1 MNLIPTRKNLLLVQL
16 LADFESPKPAHAAQN
31 ALDHTA
37 IQIELGF
44 DTGSFV
50 GPFALANELQMG
62 RKMAYWKAKK
72 LSYLTMVRMGRNSSG
87 IVGNLNDKT
96 GLAHGRVPGCIR
108 GCLH

>member
-1 MNLIPTRKNLLLVQL
+1 MLP
-16 LADFESPKPAHAAQN
+16 QN

-44 DTGSFV
+44 DTGAIV

-62 RKMAYWKAKK
+62 RKRAYWKAKK
-72 LSYLTMVRMGRNSSG
+72 LSYLAMVRMGRISSWV
-87 IVGNLNDKT
+87 IGNLDYKT